1 VDAAVTPRRE
11 PPSLLE
17 RGLRVFTDVRAGEG
31 LTAVVMFADVFLIL
45 CAYYFVK
52 ALRDGWI
59 AVSEVAGLSQ
69 VELKAYTSFGQ
80 SLLLA
85 FVVSAYARLAGRW
98 PRRTLITRVTLVCIG
113 NLVLFWL
120 LQPGLLFANL
130 PGAGVAFY
138 LWVGMFGVFVVAQ
151 FWTFAADLYAGERG
165 KRLLP
170 LIAIGATGGAA
181 FGSFLTHQ
189 LLRSGLVDSGTL
201 PLLAIVPL
209 TASILLT
216 RLADARGPDGG
227 PRREEA
233 ARTAPAVS
241 GAPGSSGALGLIL
254 QHRYLMAVAA
264 VAMLTNWVNTNGENL
279 LFRVLQE
286 TLRSDVA
293 AQGITGTAAVHAFVR
308 KGTTAFYGNYF
319 FWVNL
324 CALLAQALL
333 ASRLLRWGGIGAVLL
348 ILPIISLMS
357 YSTIAVLPALEAV
370 RATKIA
376 ENATNYSIDNTARQ
390 VIWLPT
396 TTEMKYWTKP
406 AMDSLFL
413 RLGDG
418 MAALTI
424 LVGLQLLDL
433 STGKLALVNIALV
446 ACWLAAAL
454 VIVREY
460 GRLMRTQTP
469 ARIA

>member
-1 VDAAVTPRRE
+1 MDADLTPARE
-11 PPSLLE
+11 PLSVLE
-17 RGLRVFTDVRAGEG
+17 RGLNLFTDVRSGEG
-31 LTAVVMFADVFLIL
+31 LTGIVMFANVFLIL

-69 VELKAYTSFGQ
+69 VELKAYTSFAQ
-80 SLLLA
+80 SLLLCG
-85 FVVSAYARLAGRW
+85 VVAIYARLSARW
-98 PRRTLITRVTLVCIG
+98 PRRTLITRVTLVCIA

-120 LQPGLLFANL
+120 LEPGFLFTNL
-130 PGAGVAFY
+130 PGAGVVFY

-170 LIAIGATGGAA
+170 LIAVGATAGAT
-181 FGSFLTHQ
+181 FGSFLTQH

-201 PLLAIVPL
+201 LLIAIIPLVG
-209 TASILLT
+209 SILLT
-216 RLADARGPDGG
+216 RLADARGPVGG
-227 PRREEA
+227 MHVE
-233 ARTAPAVS
+233 RTAPAVS
-241 GAPGSSGALGLIL
+241 RAPRGSGALDLIL
-254 QHRYLMAVAA
+254 RHRYLMAVAT

-286 TLRSDVA
+286 SLREDVA
-293 AQGITGTAAVHAFVR
+293 ARGIAGTVALRAFVR
-308 KGTTAFYGNYF
+308 DGTTAFYGNYF

-348 ILPIISLMS
+348 CLPIISLIS
-357 YSTIAVLPALEAV
+357 YSTMAVLPVLGVV
-370 RATKIA
+370 RVTKIA

-424 LVGLQLLDL
+424 LVGLQLLHL
-433 STGKLALVNIALV
+433 STGSLALVNVGLV
-446 ACWLAAAL
+446 GCWLGAAV
-454 VIVREY
+454 VIVLEY
-460 GRLMRTQTP
+460 RRLMQAGTP
-469 ARIA
+469 APIA

>member
-1 VDAAVTPRRE
+1 MDADITPARE
-11 PPSLLE
+11 PLSVLE
-17 RGLRVFTDVRAGEG
+17 RGLRLFTDVRSGEG
-31 LTAVVMFADVFLIL
+31 LTGIVMFADVFLIL

-69 VELKAYTSFGQ
+69 VELKAYTSFAQ
-80 SLLLA
+80 SLLLCGIVA
-85 FVVSAYARLAGRW
+85 IYARLSARW
-98 PRRTLITRVTLVCIG
+98 PRRTLITRVTLVCIS

-120 LQPGLLFANL
+120 LQPGFLFTNL

-138 LWVGMFGVFVVAQ
+138 VWVGMFGVFVVAQ

-165 KRLLP
+165 RRLLP
-170 LIAIGATGGAA
+170 LIAVGATGGAA
-181 FGSFLTHQ
+181 FGSFLTQH

-201 PLLAIVPL
+201 LLIAIVPL
-209 TASILLT
+209 AGSILLT
-216 RLADARGPDGG
+216 RLADARGPVGG
-227 PRREEA
+227 MRV
-233 ARTAPAVS
+233 ARTARKAPAVS
-241 GAPGSSGALGLIL
+241 GAPAGAGALDLIFR
-254 QHRYLMAVAA
+254 HRYLAA
-264 VAMLTNWVNTNGENL
+264 VATVALLTNWVNTNGENL

-286 TLRSDVA
+286 TLREDVA
-293 AQGITGTAAVHAFVR
+293 ARGLTGTVAVRAFVR
-308 KGTTAFYGNYF
+308 DGTTAFYGNYF

-348 ILPIISLMS
+348 LLPIISLIS
-357 YSTIAVLPALEAV
+357 YSSMAVLPVLGVV
-370 RATKIA
+370 RVTKIA

-406 AMDSLFL
+406 AIDSLFL

-424 LVGLQLLDL
+424 LVGLQLLHL
-433 STGKLALVNIALV
+433 PTRHLALVNVALV
-446 ACWLAAAL
+446 GCWLGAAV
-454 VIVREY
+454 VIVLEY
-460 GRLMRTQTP
+460 RRLMRAGTP
-469 ARIA
+469 AAIA

>member
-1 VDAAVTPRRE
+1 MDAAVTPPAERLS
-11 PPSLLE
+11 PLE

-31 LTAVVMFADVFLIL
+31 ITGVVMFADVFLIL

-85 FVVSAYARLAGRW
+85 GVVSAYARLAARW
-98 PRRTLITRVTLVCIG
+98 PRRTLITRVTLVCIAS
-113 NLVLFWL
+113 LVLFWL
-120 LQPGLLFANL
+120 LQPGLLFTNL
-130 PGAGVAFY
+130 HGAGVAFY

-170 LIAIGATGGAA
+170 LIAVGATGGAA
-181 FGSFLTHQ
+181 FGSFLTQH
-189 LLRSGLVDSGTL
+189 LLRSGLVDSGSL
-201 PLLAIVPL
+201 LLLAIVPL
-209 TASILLT
+209 TGSILLT
-216 RLADARGPDGG
+216 RLADARGPGG
-227 PRREEA
+227 EPRREDA
-233 ARTAPAVS
+233 ARAAPAVS
-241 GAPGSSGALGLIL
+241 GDLGTSGALGLIL
-254 QHRYLMAVAA
+254 QHRYLIAVAA
-264 VAMLTNWVNTNGENL
+264 VAVLTNWVNTNGENL

-286 TLRSDVA
+286 TLRKDVA
-293 AQGITGTAAVHAFVR
+293 AQGITGTTAVHAFVR
-308 KGTTAFYGNYF
+308 EGTTAFYGNYF

-324 CALLAQALL
+324 VALVAQTLL

-348 ILPIISLMS
+348 LLPVISLIS
-357 YSTIAVLPALEAV
+357 YSTIALIPALGAV
-370 RATKIA
+370 RLTKIA

-424 LVGLQLLDL
+424 LVGLQILDL
-433 STGKLALVNIALV
+433 STAALSLVNVVLV
-446 ACWLAAAL
+446 ACWLAAAS
-454 VIVREY
+454 VIVREF
-460 GRLMRTQTP
+460 GRLMQAHTTV
-469 ARIA
+469 

>member
-1 VDAAVTPRRE
+1 VDAAVAPARE
-11 PPSLLE
+11 PLSLLE
-17 RGLRVFTDVRAGEG
+17 RGLRLFTDVRSGEG
-31 LTAVVMFADVFLIL
+31 LTGLVMFADVFLIL

-69 VELKAYTSFGQ
+69 VELKAYTSFAQ
-80 SLLLA
+80 SLLLWGI
-85 FVVSAYARLAGRW
+85 VSVYARLSARW
-98 PRRTLITRVTLVCIG
+98 SRRTLVTRATLVCISC
-113 NLVLFWL
+113 LVVFWL
-120 LQPGLLFANL
+120 LQPGFVFTNL

-181 FGSFLTHQ
+181 FGSFLTQH

-201 PLLAIVPL
+201 PLLAVVPL
-209 TASILLT
+209 AGSLLLT
-216 RLADARGPDGG
+216 LLADARGPVAGM
-227 PRREEA
+227 RVERTV
-233 ARTAPAVS
+233 RTAPAVC
-241 GAPGSSGALGLIL
+241 GARVGSGALGMIFR
-254 QHRYLMAVAA
+254 HRYLVVVAT

-279 LFRVLQE
+279 LFRVLQD
-286 TLRSDVA
+286 TLREDVGA
-293 AQGITGTAAVHAFVR
+293 RGITGTVAARAFVR
-308 KGTTAFYGNYF
+308 DGTTAFYGNYF

-348 ILPIISLMS
+348 VLPIISLVS
-357 YSTIAVLPALEAV
+357 YSSMAVLPMLEV
-370 RATKIA
+370 MRVTKIA
-376 ENATNYSIDNTARQ
+376 ENATNYSLDNTARQ

-406 AMDSLFL
+406 AIDSLFL

-418 MAALTI
+418 MAALTV
-424 LVGLQLLDL
+424 LVGLQILDL
-433 STGKLALVNIALV
+433 PTRDLALVNVALA
-446 ACWLAAAL
+446 ACWLGAAV
-454 VIVREY
+454 VIVLDYR
-460 GRLMRTQTP
+460 RLMP
-469 ARIA
+469 AGAPASIA

>member
-1 VDAAVTPRRE
+1 VDADLTPARE
-11 PPSLLE
+11 PLSVLE
-17 RGLRVFTDVRAGEG
+17 RGLNLFTDVRSGEG
-31 LTAVVMFADVFLIL
+31 LTGIVMFANVFLIL

-69 VELKAYTSFGQ
+69 VELKAYTSFAQ
-80 SLLLA
+80 SLLLCG
-85 FVVSAYARLAGRW
+85 VVAIYARLSARW
-98 PRRTLITRVTLVCIG
+98 PRRTLITRVTLVCIA

-120 LQPGLLFANL
+120 LEPGFLFTNL
-130 PGAGVAFY
+130 PGAGVVFY

-170 LIAIGATGGAA
+170 LIAVGATAGAT
-181 FGSFLTHQ
+181 FGSFLTQH

-201 PLLAIVPL
+201 LLIAIIPLVG
-209 TASILLT
+209 SILLT
-216 RLADARGPDGG
+216 RLADARGPVGG
-227 PRREEA
+227 MHVE
-233 ARTAPAVS
+233 RTAPAVS
-241 GAPGSSGALGLIL
+241 RAPRGSGALDLIL
-254 QHRYLMAVAA
+254 RHRYLMAVAT

-286 TLRSDVA
+286 SLREDVA
-293 AQGITGTAAVHAFVR
+293 ARGIAGTVALRAFVR
-308 KGTTAFYGNYF
+308 DGTTAFYGNYF

-348 ILPIISLMS
+348 CLPIISLIS
-357 YSTIAVLPALEAV
+357 YSTMALLPVLGVV
-370 RATKIA
+370 RVTKIA

-424 LVGLQLLDL
+424 LVGLQLLHL
-433 STGKLALVNIALV
+433 STGSLALVNVGLV
-446 ACWLAAAL
+446 GCWLGAAV
-454 VIVREY
+454 VIVLEY
-460 GRLMRTQTP
+460 RRLMQAGTP
-469 ARIA
+469 APIA